1 MSTQTTHYGLEKP
14 DESDYYN
21 INVQNGNMDKI
32 DAALHRKPDLDE
44 SGKVSS
50 DQLPDMDYL
59 PLEGGTMTGPLTLNG
74 NPTEQLH
81 AVPKKYVDDIVGSIN
96 TMLDTINGEVI

>member
-32 DAALHRKPDLDE
+32 DAALHKKPDLDE
-44 SGKVSS
+44 SGKVPA
-50 DQLPDMDYL
+50 DQLPKMDYL
-59 PLEGGTMTGPLTLNG
+59 PLKGGTMTGPLTLSG

-81 AVPKKYVDDIVGSIN
+81 AVPKKYVDDLVGSIN